1 MKTLTIGFFIFAF
14 TYLGYNQICNP
25 TEKNNLAYKIE
36 LNLLAYKAR

>member
-14 TYLGYNQICNP
+14 SYLGYQQVCNP
-25 TEKNNLAYKIE
+25 SVKNNLACKIE